1 LARRLPPALA
11 ERDYRFFLAAL
22 FTSGFGSQMV
32 QVAIGWQVYALH
44 ESAFDLGLIGLV
56 EFVPLLALA
65 LPAGHLADRFSR
77 RNLMAVSLAL
87 EGLTTSLLIV
97 VSLAGARTLW
107 PFLALAAAIGA
118 AAALGAPPQR
128 ALPASLIPVELLASA
143 MALRSVAGQTA
154 VVAGPA
160 LGGLLFALSPVV
172 PYATATAMVAGGL
185 ACTLA
190 MSEPAKRSGTMA
202 PGFRSVLAGI
212 RFIRAA
218 PVILGAITLDLF
230 AVLFGGAIAL
240 APLFARTILHT
251 GPFGLGLL
259 RSAPAVGALAAATIL
274 TRKPLRYAAGRTLLV
289 VVAAFGVCMIV
300 FGLSRSLP
308 LSLGALAV
316 SGFVDMFSVNIRST
330 TVALATPDAL
340 RGRVLAVENVFISA
354 SNELGAF
361 ESGAGA
367 ALLGA
372 VPAVIVGGAITIA
385 LAAIWRWVFP
395 ALAAVERMEE
405 LTPVAVETGPDAT

>member
-1 LARRLPPALA
+1 
-11 ERDYRFFLAAL
+11 
-22 FTSGFGSQMV
+22 MV

-77 RNLMAVSLAL
+77 RNLMAISLAL

-128 ALPASLIPVELLASA
+128 ALPASLIPVELLAST

-185 ACTLA
+185 ACTVA
-190 MSEPAKRSGTMA
+190 MREPPARSGTMA
-202 PGFRSVLAGI
+202 PGLGSVLAGI

-259 RSAPAVGALAAATIL
+259 RSAPAVGALAAAAVL
-274 TRKPLRYAAGRTLLV
+274 TRKPLRYPAGRTLLV
-289 VVAAFGVCMIV
+289 VVAAFGACMIV

-316 SGFVDMFSVNIRST
+316 SGLVDMFSVNIRST

-361 ESGAGA
+361 ESGAAA

-372 VPAVIVGGAITIA
+372 VPAVVVGGAITIA

-395 ALAAVERMEE
+395 ALAAVDRMEE
-405 LTPVAVETGPDAT
+405 LIPVALETGPDTM

>member
-1 LARRLPPALA
+1 
-11 ERDYRFFLAAL
+11 
-22 FTSGFGSQMV
+22 MV

-185 ACTLA
+185 ACTVA
-190 MSEPAKRSGTMA
+190 MREPPARSGTMA
-202 PGFRSVLAGI
+202 PGLGSVLAGI

-259 RSAPAVGALAAATIL
+259 RSAPAVGALAAAAVL
-274 TRKPLRYAAGRTLLV
+274 TRKPLRYPAGRTLLV
-289 VVAAFGVCMIV
+289 VVAAFGACMIV

-316 SGFVDMFSVNIRST
+316 SGLVDMFSVNIRST

-361 ESGAGA
+361 ESGAAA

-372 VPAVIVGGAITIA
+372 VPAVVVGGAITIA

-395 ALAAVERMEE
+395 ALAAVDRMEE
-405 LTPVAVETGPDAT
+405 LIPVALETGPDTM